1 MITLIVPIGA
11 PGSGKSTL
19 KKYLNITLIN
29 FFHTERDEE
38 FSILRKNNTLNKT
51 RKILF
56 NNLELFLENISSTNH
71 KNPEINYFVYLDSSN
86 AKRQC
91 REIFYQK
98 LKPSKIIEINFNLPT
113 NLLEDRVRYREHY
126 TFTSE
131 PEKQKEMIHIIQG
144 NIEFSNPIDNRI
156 TKIYITQPLT
166 THEIYQQIIKA

>member
-1 MITLIVPIGA
+1 MLTLIVPIGA

-19 KKYLNITLIN
+19 KHFLTLNLLN

-38 FSILRKNNTLNKT
+38 FSILRKNNSLKKT

-56 NNLELFLENISSTNH
+56 DNLELFLEKISATNH

-86 AKRQC
+86 AKIQS
-91 REIFYQK
+91 RERFYQK
-98 LKPSKIIEINFNLPT
+98 LNPYKIIEINFNLPT
-113 NLLEDRVRYREHY
+113 NLLEERVRYREHY

-131 PEKQKEMIHIIQG
+131 PEKQKKMIKIIQG
-144 NIEFSNPIDNRI
+144 NIEFSNPKDDRI

-166 THEIYQQIIKA
+166 TQEIYEQIMA